1 MKCCGEGTEVLR
13 KMKKFENDNR
23 THNTCTYVLHGGVDP
38 DSLLISIL
46 HLIRLLLILK
56 VSLPQPRRR
65 RQRVA
70 DTKAK
75 IGREGEGRTNP
86 IRCEGDP
93 SRRKC
98 TSNDGEGHMVR
109 LGVQEELGSQVAG
122 LTGCRNVVDNI
133 KLTMRWFITGR
144 RIHFIT
150 LYAQR
155 HNTIIFASLSLF

>member
-1 MKCCGEGTEVLR
+1 MLCGV
-13 KMKKFENDNR
+13 
-23 THNTCTYVLHGGVDP
+23 VDP

-56 VSLPQPRRR
+56 VSLPQTCRK

-75 IGREGEGRTNP
+75 IGGKGGRTNP

-93 SRRKC
+93 SRRKY
-98 TSNDGEGHMVR
+98 TSNADEGHMVR
-109 LGVQEELGSQVAG
+109 APEVEEELGSQVAG
-122 LTGCRNVVDNI
+122 LTGCRNAVGDA
-133 KLTMRWFITGR
+133 KSTRRWFTTGR

-150 LYAQR
+150 LYAQ
-155 HNTIIFASLSLF
+155 HNHLRFIITFLIFLFITGERFRRKIFDLVSACPALTRIRN